1 MSILSDIAERV
12 RALLFHSRD
21 ERDLEEELR
30 THLAMEAD
38 YLRRTGASEED
49 ARRVSAIALGGV
61 ERVKDDIRDARGTR
75 LLYDVWRDV
84 GYAVRTLA
92 ANPGFTLV
100 TLATLAIGIGGTTAV
115 FSAVDAVLLQPLP
128 YAQPG
133 QLVRLYQHR
142 DDRPND
148 RSVVTPVHFV
158 EIRRRMTAF
167 AATAALNLYSES
179 GADIGS
185 GDQVRRIRT
194 IATTVDYFDVL
205 HVHPDMGRGFTPDQ
219 EIGADVAVISH
230 DLWLERLG
238 GDRNA
243 IGRTLLMNGRPVT
256 IIGIMPNGF
265 RDPLVGRVDALV
277 PLDLRPALDPSNA
290 GNFYLSVVARL
301 RPGTTIQRAQAE
313 LDAVNIAIAEKY
325 SNAKRMRASIYSL
338 KEDIVGPSTRALT
351 LMLGAVLLVLV
362 LVCVNVANL
371 MLVRGSDRA
380 HELAI
385 RVALGAERWRLVRQ
399 MLIESLTLAIVGAV
413 AGLVVARVAMSA
425 IVALGANTI
434 PRLGSLT
441 LNPRLLMFSFVVA
454 TISAVG
460 FGLAPAMRASRTQPT
475 DALRE
480 QSRGSTGGARNL
492 RLREWLVISQVALAF
507 MLLVGAGLL
516 ISSLDRLQH
525 VDLGVK
531 TANVLTFDLNL
542 PDARYDSTARGVTYE
557 RVARALEA
565 LPGVRAAGGV
575 SKLPA
580 TGQFNTWGAHPLSG
594 PLAGE
599 ENLWPSDENR
609 VVSGDYFKAV
619 GIPIVR
625 GRAFDDRDVPGAPP
639 TMIITQSLADKI
651 FPGVDPIGQSLTTGG
666 RRGTV
671 VGIAGETSVT
681 NEGTPGMFV
690 YHPHRQ
696 FAGDRNW
703 ALTQVVA
710 LNGSS
715 GQTAAIQR
723 SVRSAIAS
731 IDPILVMYKP
741 ATLDEAVGRGAAQR
755 VFTLRILGAFALVAL
770 ILAALGLFGVLSYG
784 VRLRGREFGIRMALG
799 AQPAGI
805 RVMVLRQGLIV
816 SGIGIAVGVAFAA
829 GLSRFMRSMLFEVSP
844 LNPIVFGGA
853 VGFMIVIAA
862 LSAYLPAHRA
872 TSTNPRSALQ

>member
-1 MSILSDIAERV
+1 MDADRERSPL
-12 RALLFHSRD
+12 AITLL
-21 ERDLEEELR
+21 LR
-30 THLAMEAD
+30 
-38 YLRRTGASEED
+38 
-49 ARRVSAIALGGV
+49 
-61 ERVKDDIRDARGTR
+61 
-75 LLYDVWRDV
+75 DVWRDI
-84 GYAVRTLA
+84 GLA
-92 ANPGFTLV
+92 ARKLANNPGFTLV

-115 FSAVDAVLLQPLP
+115 FSTVDAVLLQPLP

-142 DDRPND
+142 DDRPDD

-194 IATTVDYFDVL
+194 VATTVDYFDVL
-205 HVHPDMGRGFTPDQ
+205 RVHPEVGRGFTPD
-219 EIGADVAVISH
+219 EETGADVAVISH
-230 DLWLERLG
+230 SLWRERLG

-243 IGRTLLMNGRPVT
+243 IGRTLTMNGRPVT
-256 IIGIMPNGF
+256 IIGIMPAGF

-277 PLDLRPALDPSNA
+277 PLDLRPAQDPSNVN
-290 GNFYLSVVARL
+290 NFYLSVLARL
-301 RPGTTIQRAQAE
+301 RPGITIQRAQAE
-313 LDAVNIAIAEKY
+313 LDAVNLAIASKY
-325 SNAKRMRASIYSL
+325 PDASRMRASIYSL
-338 KEDIVGPSTRALT
+338 KEDIVGTSTRALM

-385 RVALGAERWRLVRQ
+385 RVALGADRWRLVRQ
-399 MLIESLTLAIVGAV
+399 MLMESLTLAIAGAV
-413 AGLVVARVAMSA
+413 AGLVVARLAMSA

-434 PRLGSLT
+434 PRLTSLT
-441 LNPRLLMFSFVVA
+441 LNPRLLAFSFLVA
-454 TISAVG
+454 TISAVA
-460 FGLAPAMRASRTQPT
+460 FGLAPAIRASRTQPT
-475 DALRE
+475 DALRD

-492 RLREWLVISQVALAF
+492 RLREWLVVSQVALAF

-542 PDARYDSTARGVTYE
+542 PDARYDSTARGLTYE
-557 RVARALEA
+557 RVARTLEA

-580 TGQFNTWGAHPLSG
+580 TGHFNTWGAGALTG
-594 PLAGE
+594 PLAGDDKHWA
-599 ENLWPSDENR
+599 NAENR
-609 VVSGDYFKAV
+609 VVSGDYFRAV

-625 GRAFDDRDVPGAPP
+625 GRAFDERDVPGAAPS
-639 TMIITQSLADKI
+639 MIITQSLADKL

-671 VGIAGETSVT
+671 VGIAGETAVT
-681 NEGTPGMFV
+681 NEGTPAMFV

-710 LNGSS
+710 LNGPA
-715 GQTAAIQR
+715 GLDGAIQR
-723 SVRSAIAS
+723 SVRSAIES
-731 IDPILVMYKP
+731 IDPLLVVYRP

-755 VFTLRILGAFALVAL
+755 VFTLRILGAFAAVAL

-799 AQPAGI
+799 AQRSSI

-816 SGIGIAVGVAFAA
+816 SAIGIAAGVAFAIA
-829 GLSRFMRSMLFEVSP
+829 LSRFIRSMLFEVSP
-844 LNPIVFGGA
+844 VNPSVYAGA
-853 VGFMIVIAA
+853 MAFMIVVAA
-862 LSAYLPAHRA
+862 ASAYLPAHRA
-872 TSTNPRSALQ
+872 TSTDPRSALQ

>member
-12 RALLFHSRD
+12 RGLLFRSRD

-30 THLAMEAD
+30 THLAMEAE
-38 YLRRTGASEED
+38 YLRRAGASEEH
-49 ARRVSAIALGGV
+49 ARRASAIALGGV
-61 ERVKDDIRDARGTR
+61 ERVKDDVRDARGIR
-75 LLYDVWRDV
+75 LLHDVWRDV
-84 GYAVRTLA
+84 GFAVRTLA

-128 YAQPG
+128 YTEPG
-133 QLVRLYQHR
+133 QLVRLYQHG
-142 DDRPND
+142 DNEPNG
-148 RSVVTPVHFV
+148 RGVVTPVHFV
-158 EIRRRMTAF
+158 EVRRRMTAF

-205 HVHPDMGRGFTPDQ
+205 RVHPEVGRGFTPDE
-219 EIGADVAVISH
+219 EIGADVAIISD
-230 DLWLERLG
+230 DLWRERLG

-243 IGRTLLMNGRPVT
+243 VGRTLTMNGRPVT
-256 IIGIMPNGF
+256 IIGIMPAGF
-265 RDPLVGRVDALV
+265 RDPLVGAVDALV

-290 GNFYLSVVARL
+290 DNHYLTVLARL
-301 RPGTTIQRAQAE
+301 RPGTMIQRAQAE
-313 LDAVNIAIAEKY
+313 LDAVGLAIAEKY
-325 SNAKRMRASIYSL
+325 PDAKHSRESIYSL
-338 KEDIVGPSTRALT
+338 KEDIVGPSSRALT
-351 LMLGAVLLVLV
+351 LMLSAVFLVLI

-399 MLIESLTLAIVGAV
+399 MLIESVTLAVVGAV
-413 AGLVVARVAMSA
+413 AGLVVARLAMSA
-425 IVALGANTI
+425 IVALGADTI
-434 PRLGSLT
+434 PRLSSLT
-441 LNPRLLMFSFVVA
+441 LNPRLLVFSFVVA

-460 FGLAPAMRASRTQPT
+460 FGLAPAIRASRTQPT
-475 DALRE
+475 DALRDH
-480 QSRGSTGGARNL
+480 SRGATGGARNL
-492 RLREWLVISQVALAF
+492 RLREWLVVSQVALAF

-525 VDLGVK
+525 VDLGVN
-531 TANVLTFDLNL
+531 TANVLTFDLHL
-542 PDARYDSTARGVTYE
+542 PDARYDSTARGLTYE
-557 RVARALEA
+557 RAARTLEA

-580 TGQFNTWGAHPLSG
+580 TGQFNSWGARPLSG
-594 PLAGE
+594 PLAGDE
-599 ENLWPSDENR
+599 KHWVSDENR
-609 VVSGDYFKAV
+609 VVSGDYFRAV

-625 GRAFDDRDVPGAPP
+625 GRAFDDRDVPGASPS
-639 TMIITQSLADKI
+639 MIITRSLAGKL

-671 VGIAGETSVT
+671 VGIAGETAVT
-681 NEGTPGMFV
+681 NEGAPGMFV

-710 LNGSS
+710 LNGSA
-715 GQTAAIQR
+715 GLGGPILR
-723 SVRSAIAS
+723 SVRSAIEA
-731 IDPILVMYKP
+731 IDPLLVMYRP
-741 ATLDEAVGRGAAQR
+741 TTLDEAVGRGAAQR
-755 VFTLRILGAFALVAL
+755 VFTLRILGAFAVVAL

-799 AQPAGI
+799 AQRSSI

-816 SGIGIAVGVAFAA
+816 SGIGVAIGVAFAA
-829 GLSRFMRSMLFEVSP
+829 GLSRFMRSMLFEVSA
-844 LNPIVFGGA
+844 LNPIVFSAA

-862 LSAYLPAHRA
+862 MSAYLPAHRA
-872 TSTNPRSALQ
+872 TSTDPRSALQ

>member
-1 MSILSDIAERV
+1 MSILTDITERL
-12 RALLFHSRD
+12 RALIFHSRE
-21 ERDLEEELR
+21 ERDLDEELR
-30 THLAMEAD
+30 THLAMEAE
-38 YLRRTGASEED
+38 YLRRTGASDER
-49 ARRVSAIALGGV
+49 ARRASAIALGGA
-61 ERVKDDIRDARGTR
+61 ERVKDDVRDARGTR
-75 LLYDVWRDV
+75 LLHDVWRDV
-84 GYAVRTLA
+84 GFAVRTLVA
-92 ANPGFTLV
+92 SPGFTLV

-115 FSAVDAVLLQPLP
+115 FSTVDAVLLEPLP

-133 QLVRLYQHR
+133 ELVRLYQHR
-142 DDRPND
+142 DDKPNE

-167 AATAALNLYSES
+167 AATAALNLYRES

-185 GDQVRRIRT
+185 GDRVERIRT
-194 IATTVDYFDVL
+194 VATTVDYWDVL
-205 HVHPDMGRGFTPDQ
+205 HIHPEIGRGFTPDEQ
-219 EIGADVAVISH
+219 IGSDVAVISH
-230 DLWLERLG
+230 DLWRDRLG

-243 IGRTLLMNGRPVT
+243 IGHTLTMNGRPVT
-256 IIGIMPNGF
+256 IVGIMPAGF

-277 PLDLRPALDPSNA
+277 PLDLRPANDPSNA
-290 GNFYLSVVARL
+290 GNFYLTVLARL
-301 RPGTTIQRAQAE
+301 RPGISVQRAQAE
-313 LDAVNIAIAEKY
+313 LDAVNLAIAEKY
-325 SNAKRMRASIYSL
+325 ANAKRMRASIYSL
-338 KEDIVGPSTRALT
+338 KEDIVGASTRALA
-351 LMLGAVLLVLV
+351 LMFGAVLLVLV

-399 MLIESLTLAIVGAV
+399 MLIESLTLAIAGAA

-425 IVALGANTI
+425 IVALGADTI
-434 PRLGSLT
+434 PRLTSLT
-441 LNPRLLMFSFVVA
+441 LEPRLLAFAFIVA

-460 FGLAPAMRASRTQPT
+460 FGLAPAIRASRTQPT
-475 DALRE
+475 DALRDH
-480 QSRGSTGGARNL
+480 SRGSTGGARNL
-492 RLREWLVISQVALAF
+492 RLREWLVVSQVALAF

-516 ISSLDRLQH
+516 ISSLDRLEH

-542 PDARYDSTARGVTYE
+542 PDARYDSTARGLTYE
-557 RVARALEA
+557 RVARTLEA

-575 SKLPA
+575 SKLPG
-580 TGQFNTWGAHPLSG
+580 TGPYNTWGAHPLSG
-594 PLAGE
+594 PLAGDD
-599 ENLWPSDENR
+599 NLWPNDENR
-609 VVSGDYFKAV
+609 VVSGDYFRAV

-625 GRAFDDRDVPGAPP
+625 GRAFDDRDVPGAQP
-639 TMIITQSLADKI
+639 TMVITQSLADKI

-666 RRGTV
+666 RKGTV
-671 VGIAGETSVT
+671 VGIAGETSIT

-696 FAGDRNW
+696 FAADRNW

-710 LNGSS
+710 VNSPALLNGTI
-715 GQTAAIQR
+715 QRAVRAAI
-723 SVRSAIAS
+723 AA
-731 IDPILVMYKP
+731 IDPLLVVYHP
-741 ATLDEAVGRGAAQR
+741 ATLDEDVGRGAAQR
-755 VFTLRILGAFALVAL
+755 LFTLRILGAFAVVAL

-799 AQPAGI
+799 AQRSSI
-805 RVMVLRQGLIV
+805 RVMVLGQGLIV
-816 SGIGIAVGVAFAA
+816 SGIGIAIGLTLAA

-853 VGFMIVIAA
+853 VGFMVVIAA

-872 TSTNPRSALQ
+872 TSTDPRSALQ

>member
-21 ERDLEEELR
+21 ERELEEELR
-30 THLAMEAD
+30 THMAMEAE
-38 YLRRTGASEED
+38 YLRRTGASEQH
-49 ARRVSAIALGGV
+49 ARRASAIALGGV
-61 ERVKDDIRDARGTR
+61 ERVKDDVRDARGTR
-75 LLYDVWRDV
+75 FLHDVWRDI
-84 GYAVRTLA
+84 GFAVRTLA

-142 DDRPND
+142 DDQPND

-185 GDQVRRIRT
+185 GDQVQRIRT

-205 HVHPDMGRGFTPDQ
+205 HVHPEMGRGFTPDQ

-230 DLWLERLG
+230 DLWRERLG

-243 IGRTLLMNGRPVT
+243 IGRTLMMNGRPVT

-313 LDAVNIAIAEKY
+313 LDAVNLAIAEKY
-325 SNAKRMRASIYSL
+325 AQAKRMRASIYSL

-434 PRLGSLT
+434 PRLTSLT
-441 LNPRLLMFSFVVA
+441 LNPRLLAFSFVVA

-599 ENLWPSDENR
+599 QNLWPSDENR

-681 NEGTPGMFV
+681 NEGTAGMFV

-715 GQTAAIQR
+715 GQTGAIQR

-731 IDPILVMYKP
+731 IDPLLVMYKP

-755 VFTLRILGAFALVAL
+755 VFTLRILGAFAVVAL

-862 LSAYLPAHRA
+862 MSAYLPAHRA
-872 TSTNPRSALQ
+872 TSTDPRTALQ

>member
-12 RALLFHSRD
+12 RALLFHSRE
-21 ERDLEEELR
+21 ERELEEELH
-30 THLAMEAD
+30 THMAMEAE
-38 YLRRTGASEED
+38 YLRRTGASEER
-49 ARRVSAIALGGV
+49 ARRASAIALGGV
-61 ERVKDDIRDARGTR
+61 ERVKDEVRDARGTR
-75 LLYDVWRDV
+75 LLHDVWRDV
-84 GYAVRTLA
+84 GFAVSTLA

-115 FSAVDAVLLQPLP
+115 FSTVDAVLLQPLP

-133 QLVRLYQHR
+133 QLVRLYQHG
-142 DDRPND
+142 DEEPNAKG
-148 RSVVTPVHFV
+148 VVTPVHFV
-158 EIRRRMTAF
+158 EFRRRMTAF
-167 AATAALNLYSES
+167 ASTAALNLYSES

-185 GDQVRRIRT
+185 GDRVQRIRT
-194 IATTVDYFDVL
+194 VATTVDYFDVL
-205 HVHPDMGRGFTPDQ
+205 RIHPEVGRGFTPDE
-219 EIGADVAVISH
+219 EIGANVAVISH
-230 DLWLERLG
+230 DLWRDQLG
-238 GDRNA
+238 GARNA
-243 IGRTLLMNGRPVT
+243 VGRTLTMSGRPVT
-256 IIGIMPNGF
+256 IVGVMPAGY

-277 PLDLRPALDPSNA
+277 PLDLRPALDPGNA
-290 GNFYLSVVARL
+290 GNHYLTVLARL
-301 RPGTTIQRAQAE
+301 RPGITVERAQAE
-313 LDAVNIAIAEKY
+313 VDAVNRAIIEKY
-325 SNAKRMRASIYSL
+325 PDAKHSRASIYSL
-338 KEDIVGPSTRALT
+338 KEDIVGTSTRALS

-413 AGLVVARVAMSA
+413 AGLVIARLAMSA

-434 PRLGSLT
+434 PRLTSLA
-441 LNPRLLMFSFVVA
+441 LNPRLLGFSFVVA

-460 FGLAPAMRASRTQPT
+460 FGLAPAIRASRTQPT

-480 QSRGSTGGARNL
+480 QSRGSTGGAHNL
-492 RLREWLVISQVALAF
+492 RLREWLVVSQVALAF

-542 PDARYDSTARGVTYE
+542 PDSRYDSTARGLTYE
-557 RVARALEA
+557 RVARTLEA

-580 TGQFNTWGAHPLSG
+580 TGQFNTWGARPLSG
-594 PLAGE
+594 PRAGDRDF
-599 ENLWPSDENR
+599 NVGDENR
-609 VVSGDYFKAV
+609 VVSGDYFRAV
-619 GIPIVR
+619 GIPILR
-625 GRAFDDRDVPGAPP
+625 GRAFDDRDVPGAPQS
-639 TMIITQSLADKI
+639 MIITQSLADKL

-671 VGIAGETSVT
+671 VGIAGETAVT
-681 NEGTPGMFV
+681 NEGSPGMFV

-710 LNGSS
+710 LTGSS
-715 GQTAAIQR
+715 ELNGAIQR
-723 SVRSAIAS
+723 AVRSAIAS
-731 IDPILVMYKP
+731 IDPLLVVYRPM
-741 ATLDEAVGRGAAQR
+741 TLDDAIGRGAAQR
-755 VFTLRILGAFALVAL
+755 VFTLRLLGAFAVVAL

-799 AQPAGI
+799 AQRSRI
-805 RVMVLRQGLIV
+805 RAMVLRQGLLV
-816 SGIGIAVGVAFAA
+816 SAIGIAIGIVFAA
-829 GLSRFMRSMLFEVSP
+829 ALSRFMQSMLFEVSP
-844 LNPIVFGGA
+844 LNPLVFGGA
-853 VGFMIVIAA
+853 VGFMTVVAA
-862 LSAYLPAHRA
+862 MSAYLPAHRA
-872 TSTNPRSALQ
+872 TATDPRRALQ

>member
-731 IDPILVMYKP
+731 IDPLLVMYKP

>member
-1 MSILSDIAERV
+1 MRLLSEITERI

-21 ERDLEEELR
+21 ERELEEELR
-30 THLAMEAD
+30 THMAMEAE
-38 YLRRTGASEED
+38 YLRRMGVSEEG
-49 ARRVSAIALGGV
+49 ARRASAIALGGV
-61 ERVKDDIRDARGTR
+61 ERVKDDVRDARGTR
-75 LLYDVWRDV
+75 VLHDVWRDV
-84 GYAVRTLA
+84 AFAVRTLA
-92 ANPGFTLV
+92 ASPGFTLV

-128 YAQPG
+128 YAEPG
-133 QLVRLYQHR
+133 QLVRLYQHG
-142 DDRPND
+142 DDEPDGRG
-148 RSVVTPVHFV
+148 VVTPVHFV

-185 GDQVRRIRT
+185 GDRVQRIRT
-194 IATTVDYFDVL
+194 IPTTVDYFDVL
-205 HVHPDMGRGFTPDQ
+205 HVHPEMGRGFTPDE

-230 DLWLERLG
+230 ELWRERLG

-243 IGRTLLMNGRPVT
+243 IGHTLTMSGRPVT
-256 IIGIMPNGF
+256 IIGIMPEGF
-265 RDPLVGRVDALV
+265 RDPLVGRVDALE

-290 GNFYLSVVARL
+290 DNHYLTVLARL
-301 RPGTTIQRAQAE
+301 RPGITIERAQAE
-313 LDAVNIAIAEKY
+313 LDAVNAAIAQKY
-325 SNAKRMRASIYSL
+325 PDASHMRASIYSL
-338 KEDIVGPSTRALT
+338 KEDIVGTSTRALT

-385 RVALGAERWRLVRQ
+385 RVALGAERWRLIRQ

-413 AGLVVARVAMSA
+413 AGLVVARLAMSA
-425 IVALGANTI
+425 IVALGAGTI
-434 PRLGSLT
+434 PRLTSLR
-441 LNPRLLMFSFVVA
+441 LEPRLLAFSFVVA

-460 FGLAPAMRASRTQPT
+460 FGLAPAIRASRTQPT
-475 DALRE
+475 DALRD
-480 QSRGSTGGARNL
+480 QSRGSTGGGRSL
-492 RLREWLVISQVALAF
+492 RLREWLVVSQVALAF

-525 VDLGVK
+525 VDLGIK
-531 TANVLTFDLNL
+531 TANVLTFDLHL
-542 PDARYDSTARGVTYE
+542 PDARYDSTARGNTYE
-557 RVARALEA
+557 RVARTLEA

-580 TGQFNTWGAHPLSG
+580 TGQFNTWGARPLSG
-594 PLAGE
+594 PLAGDQKHSV
-599 ENLWPSDENR
+599 SDENR
-609 VVSGDYFKAV
+609 VVSGDYFRAV

-625 GRAFDDRDVPGAPP
+625 GRAFDGRDVPGAPP
-639 TMIITQSLADKI
+639 AMIITQSLADKL

-666 RRGTV
+666 RNGTV
-671 VGIAGETSVT
+671 VGIAGETAVT

-710 LNGSS
+710 LKGPAALNG
-715 GQTAAIQR
+715 AILR
-723 SVRSAIAS
+723 SVRSAISS
-731 IDPILVMYKP
+731 IDPLLVVYHP
-741 ATLDEAVGRGAAQR
+741 TTLDEAVGRGAAQR
-755 VFTLRILGAFALVAL
+755 VFTLRILGAFAVVAL

-799 AQPAGI
+799 AQRSSI

-816 SGIGIAVGVAFAA
+816 SGLGIAIGVAFAA
-829 GLSRFMRSMLFEVSP
+829 GLSRFMRAMLFEVSP

-853 VGFMIVIAA
+853 VGFMIAVAA

-872 TSTNPRSALQ
+872 TAADPRSALQ

>member
-371 MLVRGSDRA
+371 MLVRGSDLA

-434 PRLGSLT
+434 PRLSSLT
-441 LNPRLLMFSFVVA
+441 LNPRLLVFSFVVA

-731 IDPILVMYKP
+731 IDPLLVMYKP

>member
-1 MSILSDIAERV
+1 MSILSDITERV
-12 RALLFHSRD
+12 RALLFRARD

-30 THLAMEAD
+30 THVAMEAE
-38 YLRRTGASEED
+38 YLQRTGASEEQ
-49 ARRVSAIALGGV
+49 ARRASAIALGGV
-61 ERVKDDIRDARGTR
+61 ERVKEDVRDARGTR
-75 LLYDVWRDV
+75 FLHDAWRDV
-84 GYAVRTLA
+84 GFAVRTLA
-92 ANPGFTLV
+92 ANAGFTLV

-115 FSAVDAVLLQPLP
+115 FSTVDAVLLRPLP
-128 YAQPG
+128 YAEPG
-133 QLVRLYQHR
+133 QLVRLYQHGDNEPDGR
-142 DDRPND
+142 G
-148 RSVVTPVHFV
+148 VVTPVHFV

-185 GDQVRRIRT
+185 GDQVQRIRT
-194 IATTVDYFDVL
+194 IPTTVDYFDVL
-205 HVHPDMGRGFTPDQ
+205 RVHPEMGRGFTPDE

-230 DLWLERLG
+230 DLWRDRLA

-243 IGRTLLMNGRPVT
+243 IGRTLMMNGRPVT
-256 IIGIMPNGF
+256 IIGIMPEGF

-290 GNFYLSVVARL
+290 DNHYLTVLARL

-313 LDAVNIAIAEKY
+313 LDAVNRAIAEKY
-325 SNAKRMRASIYSL
+325 PDASHMRASIYSL
-338 KEDIVGPSTRALT
+338 KEDIVGSSTRALT

-399 MLIESLTLAIVGAV
+399 MLIESLTLAIVGAA
-413 AGLVVARVAMSA
+413 AGLVVARLAMSA

-434 PRLGSLT
+434 PRLTSLT
-441 LNPRLLMFSFVVA
+441 LNPRLLAFSFLVA

-460 FGLAPAMRASRTQPT
+460 FGLAPAIRASRTQPT
-475 DALRE
+475 DALRDH
-480 QSRGSTGGARNL
+480 SRGSTGGARNL
-492 RLREWLVISQVALAF
+492 RLREWLVVSQVALAF

-531 TANVLTFDLNL
+531 TSNVLAFDLNL
-542 PDARYDSTARGVTYE
+542 PDARYDSTARGLTYE

-580 TGQFNTWGAHPLSG
+580 TGQFNTWGARALSG
-594 PLAGE
+594 PLAGDQKHWV
-599 ENLWPSDENR
+599 NDENR
-609 VVSGDYFKAV
+609 VVSGDYFRAV

-625 GRAFDDRDVPGAPP
+625 GRAFDDRDVPGALSA
-639 TMIITQSLADKI
+639 MIITQSLADKL

-671 VGIAGETSVT
+671 VGIAGETAVT

-710 LNGSS
+710 LNG
-715 GQTAAIQR
+715 AADLNGSTLR
-723 SVRSAIAS
+723 SVRSAIAA
-731 IDPILVMYKP
+731 IDPLLVVYHP
-741 ATLDEAVGRGAAQR
+741 TTLDDAIGRGAAQR
-755 VFTLRILGAFALVAL
+755 VFTFRILAAFAVVAL

-784 VRLRGREFGIRMALG
+784 VRLRDREFGIRMALG
-799 AQPAGI
+799 AQRSSI
-805 RVMVLRQGLIV
+805 RVMVLRQGLVV
-816 SGIGIAVGVAFAA
+816 SGIGIVIGVAFAA
-829 GLSRFMRSMLFEVSP
+829 GLSRFMRSLLFEVSP
-844 LNPIVFGGA
+844 LNPLVFGGA
-853 VGFMIVIAA
+853 VVFMILVATV
-862 LSAYLPAHRA
+862 SAYLPAHRA
-872 TSTNPRSALQ
+872 TATDPRTALQ